1 MINGQFE
8 ITLKTCKVTNIIR
21 VDDICKTDFIYF
33 FTLSSFESF
42 KKGCHSLNSKEIEE
56 QLDQFLLKVQ
66 KPGRYVGGE
75 FNSVHKNPDT
85 IKTRIALAFPDI
97 YDLGVPNLGLSIFYD
112 QLNKMD
118 DVWAERTYLP
128 WEDMEMEM
136 RNRNIPLYTLESKTP
151 LDKMDII
158 GITIPYE
165 SLYTNVL
172 NLLDLAQI
180 PIFSKDRSE
189 GYPLIIAGGH
199 STFNP
204 EPMSA
209 FIDVFVIG
217 EGEEVIT
224 DIIRIYQSWKS
235 LSKPKFELL
244 HEISQLEGVYIPAF
258 YEPEYHADGTLA
270 RLNPLY
276 PDVKQKIRKRIVPI
290 LPPPPKHFVVPLID
304 VVQNRVAIEI
314 MRGCTR
320 GCRFCQAGFV
330 TRPVRERPL
339 EQIIESIET
348 SVNETGHEEIALLS
362 LSSSDYTQIQSLV
375 SKLHD
380 IYNKRK
386 LNISLPSLRIDT
398 VSVDILEQLRGSRF
412 SGFTLAP
419 EAASEKI
426 KHTIN
431 KHISEDQLL
440 ETVDMIFSHGWQ
452 TIKLYFMIGLP
463 EETLDDV
470 QAIADLC
477 IKVIKIGRKH
487 IGKRSQLNLGISTFV
502 PKQHTPFQWAKADD
516 PEKILEK
523 QKLLKDAL
531 STPGI
536 KITWSQSDI
545 TMFESWSSRGD
556 RRQSS
561 VIYRAWQLGA
571 KFDAWQDHFHK
582 EAWIQAFEENHL
594 DPNFYIHRER
604 SENEVFP
611 WDHIDTGVSKK
622 ILRKEYELSLKG
634 ELREDC
640 RNGCYGCGI
649 NQSFAAIR
657 AESPDAKWFCPSIA
671 TRHSED

>member
-1 MINGQFE
+1 MINSIQ
-8 ITLKTCKVTNIIR
+8 
-21 VDDICKTDFIYF
+21 
-33 FTLSSFESF
+33 
-42 KKGCHSLNSKEIEE
+42 
-56 QLDQFLLKVQ
+56 
-66 KPGRYVGGE
+66 
-75 FNSVHKNPDT
+75 KNPNL

-97 YDLGVPNLGLSIFYD
+97 YDLGVPNLGMSIFYD
-112 QLNKMD
+112 QLNQIS
-118 DVWAERTYLP
+118 DVWAERSYLP
-128 WEDMEMEM
+128 WEDMEAEM
-136 RNRNIPLYTLESKTP
+136 RKRKIPLYTLESKTP
-151 LDKMDII
+151 LSEMDMI

-172 NLLDLAQI
+172 NFLDLAQI
-180 PIFSKDRSE
+180 PVFSKDRSAE
-189 GYPLIIAGGH
+189 HPLIIAGGH

-217 EGEEVIT
+217 EGEEVFSE
-224 DIIRIYQSWKS
+224 IIHIYQSWK
-235 LSKPKFELL
+235 LENKAKIELL
-244 HEISQLEGVYIPAF
+244 HEISSLEGVYIPSF
-258 YEPEYHADGTLA
+258 YEPEYHSDGTLA
-270 RLNPLY
+270 RLTP
-276 PDVKQKIRKRIVPI
+276 VFARAKQKIQKRITAV

-348 SVNETGHEEIALLS
+348 SVEETGHEEIALLS
-362 LSSSDYTQIQSLV
+362 LSSSDYTQIQPLV
-375 SKLHD
+375 SKLHE

-398 VSVDILEQLRGSRF
+398 VSVDILEKLRGSRF

-426 KHTIN
+426 KRTIN
-431 KHISEDQLL
+431 KHITEDLLL
-440 ETVDMIFSHGWQ
+440 ETVDMIYSHGWQ

-463 EETLDDV
+463 GETLEDV

-477 IKVIKIGRKH
+477 IKVIKIGRKN

-502 PKQHTPFQWAKADD
+502 PKPHTPFQWAKADD
-516 PEKILEK
+516 PEQIVEK
-523 QKLLKDAL
+523 QKLLKDSL

-536 KITWSQSDI
+536 KITWSQSDT

-556 RRQSS
+556 RRQSA
-561 VIYRAWQLGA
+561 VIHRAWQLGA
-571 KFDAWQDHFHK
+571 KFDAWQDHFNK

-594 DPNFYIHRER
+594 DPNFYMHRER
-604 SENEVFP
+604 GENEIFP
-611 WDHIDTGVSKK
+611 WDHIETGVSKR

-634 ELREDC
+634 DLREDC
-640 RNGCYGCGI
+640 RSGCYGCGV
-649 NQSFAAIR
+649 NQSFALIR
-657 AESPDAKWFCPSIA
+657 AENPDSKWFCPP
-671 TRHSED
+671 TPYQPEDSK